1 MHYLDPNAMFE
12 KFSSISVLCFLLL
25 IISTRTDGVG
35 VSFLLNR
42 VPWELEFTDVLHFT
56 SAPRGV
62 PGTLTFKSGPIYPC
76 PEIPQQVEDDWPQ
89 VNDEDKKICHFRKRK
104 QKCVQLMSVHTNET
118 HDWEF
123 FMLSCTHKII
133 FIAISERLVPLLLK
147 MCKISNSKYMVLIM
161 LLLLLTH

>member
-1 MHYLDPNAMFE
+1 MFE

-42 VPWELEFTDVLHFT
+42 VPRELEFTVVLRFT

-62 PGTLTFKSGPIYPC
+62 PGTLTLKSGPIYPC
-76 PEIPQQVEDDWPQ
+76 PEIPQQVEDDRPQ